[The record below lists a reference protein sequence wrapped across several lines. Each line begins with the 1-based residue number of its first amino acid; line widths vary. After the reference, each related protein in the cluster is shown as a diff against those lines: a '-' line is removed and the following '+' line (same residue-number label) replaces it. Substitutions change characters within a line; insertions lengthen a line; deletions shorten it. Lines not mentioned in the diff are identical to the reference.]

1 MARSQK
7 EIDKIFEKAKEVI
20 AKHKLIFIEEIVSYL
35 PISKPT
41 FYEYF
46 PINSNEINELKT
58 LLEDNSVSIKSGLRN
73 KWYESENPT
82 LQIALYRLTSRDD
95 EHKKLNQS
103 YIDHTSKNEKID
115 TKFEIEIIT
124 NQNEVS
130 PEETN

>member
-1 MARSQK
+1 MKYNK
-7 EIDKIFEKAKEVI
+7 EKLFQQAKEAVL
-20 AKHKLIFIEEIVSYL
+20 KNNLIFIEEIVSFL
-35 PISKPT
+35 PCSKQT

-46 PINSNEINELKT
+46 PSGSDELDEIKAII
-58 LLEDNSVSIKSGLRN
+58 EDNSVTIKSGLRN

-115 TKFEIEIIT
+115 TKFEIEILT
-124 NQNEVS
+124 NKDEAQQ
-130 PEETN
+130 ETD

>member
-20 AKHKLIFIEEIVSYL
+20 AKHNLIFIEEIVSYL
-35 PISKPT
+35 PISKAT
-41 FYEYF
+41 FYDYYPLE
-46 PINSNEINELKT
+46 SDELNELKT
-58 LLEDNSVSIKSGLRN
+58 LLEDKAVEIKSGLRK
-73 KWYESENPT
+73 KWRESENPT

-115 TKFEIEIIT
+115 TKFEIEILT
-124 NQNEVS
+124 NKDEAQQ
-130 PEETN
+130 ETD

>member
-7 EIDKIFEKAKEVI
+7 EIKKIFEKAKEVI
-20 AKHKLIFIEEIVSYL
+20 AKHNLIFIEEIVSYL

-46 PINSNEINELKT
+46 PIDSNEINELKT
-58 LLEDNSVSIKSGLRN
+58 LLEDNSVSIKSRLRN
-73 KWYESENPT
+73 KWYESDNPT

-115 TKFEIEIIT
+115 SKYEIEIIT
-124 NQNEVS
+124 KKDESQK
-130 PEETN
+130 TD

>member
-1 MARSQK
+1 MKYNK
-7 EIDKIFEKAKEVI
+7 EKLFQQAKEAVL
-20 AKHKLIFIEEIVSYL
+20 KNNLIFIEEIVSFL
-35 PISKPT
+35 PCSKQT

-46 PINSNEINELKT
+46 PLGSDELDEIKAII
-58 LLEDNSVSIKSGLRN
+58 EDNSVTIKSGLRN

-115 TKFEIEIIT
+115 PKFEIEILT
-124 NQNEVS
+124 NKNEAQQ
-130 PEETN
+130 ETD